1 MTQDS
6 GGGQQVDWDA
16 VFRTI
21 DQQQTGTGTG
31 TDVARDLGQGG
42 GSGSSTLQ
50 HEGYSSHWP
59 LGQSY
64 AHGQESRAIQAHEHN
79 ESLQTDSE
87 LLQYFDRQMRNGGP
101 SDHNTTPRTMEPPS
115 RQEDRHE
122 GESGVLGRQSVGPAI
137 MSDDYNVAFRAMM
150 GEDNRG
156 TIPPPRERPTRGR
169 RRSHSLGPRR
179 TFSDGMS
186 AR

>member
-1 MTQDS
+1 
-6 GGGQQVDWDA
+6 VDWDA

-21 DQQQTGTGTG
+21 DQQQTGTG

-64 AHGQESRAIQAHEHN
+64 AHGQESHAIQAHENH
-79 ESLQTDSE
+79 QDPHTDSE

-122 GESGVLGRQSVGPAI
+122 AESRVPGRQSVGPAI
-137 MSDDYNVAFRAMM
+137 MSDDYDVAFRAMM